1 MSFIWKFRRTEFF
14 YGVNGFLLTNLSVI
28 PKLKCFPPSSFSSK
42 FFLLNSVSQHERSLF
57 SLSFHIHH
65 LISQVAF
72 PDICPRIFYCVVVG
86 GEVYCGGRQPGGSG
100 WWSRIGEGLMWLKVR
115 RAFQSD
121 PQYRSVAWL
130 CVFHVCIFSYDEE
143 LNDLL
148 EKTWFVFTS
157 ANSSWTF

>member
-1 MSFIWKFRRTEFF
+1 M
-14 YGVNGFLLTNLSVI
+14 
-28 PKLKCFPPSSFSSK
+28 FPPF
-42 FFLLNSVSQHERSLF
+42 FFFQQIFLLNSVSQHERSLF
-57 SLSFHIHH
+57 SHSFHIHH

-130 CVFHVCIFSYDEE
+130 CVFRVCIFSYDGKDMVCVYKREF
-143 LNDLL
+143 LLDLL
-148 EKTWFVFTS
+148 NVLFHMWGFYILSHFKVFYW
-157 ANSSWTF
+157 NKYKLVF

>member
-1 MSFIWKFRRTEFF
+1 MKIQKNGIF
-14 YGVNGFLLTNLSVI
+14 YGVNRFLLTNRSVI
-28 PKLKCFPPSSFSSK
+28 PKLKCSTQFISPLLLFQQIFS
-42 FFLLNSVSQHERSLF
+42 LLNSVSPHKRLLF

-86 GEVYCGGRQPGGSG
+86 GEVYCGGRQPEGSG

-121 PQYRSVAWL
+121 PQYRRVAWL
-130 CVFHVCIFSYDEE
+130 CVFCVCVFSYDEE

-148 EKTWFVFTS
+148 EKTVV
-157 ANSSWTF
+157 